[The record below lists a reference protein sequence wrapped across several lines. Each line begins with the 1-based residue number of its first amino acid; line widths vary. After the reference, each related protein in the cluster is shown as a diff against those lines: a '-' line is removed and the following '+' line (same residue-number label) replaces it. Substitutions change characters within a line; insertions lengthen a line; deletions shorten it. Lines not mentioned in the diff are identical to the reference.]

1 MGKKQKGFSKETLS
15 TIAKNFALLVDH
27 AKDNEGLPAAKVYDQ
42 IYGDEYC
49 SNKEDKI
56 SKMKHGKTITPHDVM
71 KIQAWKNLSLDW
83 LVLGKGNPPPEL
95 QENGKNNSGENAP
108 SDTVRGFLTSLMFL
122 SLSRYVCDF
131 RIKTNEREDPDD
143 LERYYHDVEISF
155 SLIPFRGKGL
165 CYNYDDDSHYY
176 NSYHH
181 ECDTALYLDHGLR
194 RLSSSKYRLLE
205 LPNDDPTMF
214 DVKIKKYNEILD
226 CIPPKQLLS
235 DYTCTQEDSTCTQ
248 KELPF

>member
-83 LVLGKGNPPPEL
+83 LVLGKGDPPPEL
-95 QENGKNNSGENAP
+95 QEKGKNNSDEKVP
-108 SDTVRGFLTSLMFL
+108 SDTVCGFLISLMYL
-122 SLSRYVCDF
+122 SLSRYVRDF
-131 RIKTNEREDPDD
+131 RIKMTQRRDPD
-143 LERYYHDVEISF
+143 EWECCYHDVEISF
-155 SLIPFRGKGL
+155 SLIPFRGEGH
-165 CYNYDDDSHYY
+165 YYDYDDDSHYY
-176 NSYHH
+176 SSDYY

-194 RLSSSKYRLLE
+194 RLSSSKYKLLE

-214 DVKIKKYNEILD
+214 DAKIKKYAEILD
-226 CIPPKQLLS
+226 RIPPNQLLS
-235 DYTCTQEDSTCTQ
+235 DYTCTQ
-248 KELPF
+248 KKLPF